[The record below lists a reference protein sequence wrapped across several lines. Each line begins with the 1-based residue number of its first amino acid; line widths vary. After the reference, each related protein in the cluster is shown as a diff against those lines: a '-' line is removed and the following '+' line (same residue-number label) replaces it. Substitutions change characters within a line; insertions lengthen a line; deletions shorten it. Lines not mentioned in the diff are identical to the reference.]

1 MKRVT
6 MKKHSLNNISKIAI
20 AVGFGV
26 VMCGA
31 AASVALADAHDRG
44 RQEER
49 RGVHGRGDDRDR
61 GGNYYAPVPDY
72 YYAPEPNYY
81 NAPEPDYYN
90 YNYTPQPEYYPPPTP
105 PGISLFFGF

>member
-1 MKRVT
+1 
-6 MKKHSLNNISKIAI
+6 MKKYSLNKISKIAI

-31 AASVALADAHDRG
+31 AASVASADDHDRG
-44 RQEER
+44 RQEQR
-49 RGVHGRGDDRDR
+49 HGDHGRGDDRDR

-81 NAPEPDYYN
+81 YAPEPDYYN
-90 YNYTPQPEYYPPPTP
+90 YNYPPQPEYYPPPASQ
-105 PGISLFFGF
+105 GINLFFGF